1 MKTILSKEQNKSWKL
16 FVYFQEKRVDFLSLM
31 INASETDLAL
41 HNFEV
46 SLEFLLCLL
55 FKSIVSKLNT
65 ISCSGRVCYSIR
77 HFR

>member
-1 MKTILSKEQNKSWKL
+1 MNAILSNEQDKSWQL
-16 FVYFQEKRVDFLSLM
+16 FVYFQEKRLDFLSLM

-46 SLEFLLCLL
+46 SLDFLLCLL

-65 ISCSGRVCYSIR
+65 IPVLYA
-77 HFR
+77 FV